1 MMSWEKNLQDW
12 QIPTHRHSN
21 GVWKGS
27 HRASGRPDG
36 VFCQV
41 NGRLAPQHIA
51 QKRHDVIGAIC
62 ACLFG

>member
-1 MMSWEKNLQDW
+1 MMSWEKTLQDW
-12 QIPTHRHSN
+12 QIPTHRHSKD
-21 GVWKGS
+21 VWKGS

-51 QKRHDVIGAIC
+51 
-62 ACLFG
+62 